1 MHKTKIICTLGP
13 ASGTVELMKQLIK
26 NGMSAARI
34 NFSHGTYE
42 SHSVVIDNLIKAR
55 EELGKPIPLVLD
67 TKVPEIITKTLK
79 DGQNVTL
86 EQGNIFNLTTEDIIG
101 DENRVAVTY
110 EGLTKDLK
118 SGDKILIDDG
128 LIELKVQSIDGNDAV
143 CEVVNGGILG
153 ERKGIN
159 IPDVHINLPSL
170 TQKDIEDIKFG
181 IEKGFDYIA
190 ASFIRSAEDVL
201 KIKEVLDKNG
211 GSDILIISKIENRD
225 GVNNIDEILDVS
237 DGIMVARGDLG
248 VEIPPQEVPLVQK
261 ELIKKANAKGKLVV
275 TATQMLESMIQNPR
289 PTRAEAN
296 DVANAIFDG
305 TDVIM
310 LSGETAK
317 GKYPIEAVKMM
328 ATIAETTENSINYTK
343 RLRLNHSN
351 VQKNVTNAIC
361 YATCSTSSDLGAA
374 CIVTITKGGYTPRM
388 VAMFKPAI
396 PIMACTMEERVLR
409 QVNLIWGC
417 IPVMFDI
424 ESMCTDECFEKAML
438 LAGEKGLAKS
448 GDVVVLTGG
457 MPIGITGNTNVLKV
471 LTLD

>member
-13 ASGTVELMKQLIK
+13 ASGTVELMKKLIK

-55 EELGKPIPLVLD
+55 EEMGKPIPLILD
-67 TKVPEIITKTLK
+67 TKGPEIRTKTLK
-79 DGQNVTL
+79 DALPVTL
-86 EQGNIFNLTTEDIIG
+86 EQGKEFILTTEDIVG
-101 DENRVAVTY
+101 DKNRVSVTY
-110 EGLTKDLK
+110 EDLSQDLK
-118 SGDKILIDDG
+118 QGNRVLIDDG
-128 LIELKVQSIDGNDAV
+128 LIELTVEEIHGNDIKCRV
-143 CEVVNGGILG
+143 INGGTLG
-153 ERKGIN
+153 ERKGVN

-170 TQKDIEDIKFG
+170 TKKDIEDIKFG
-181 IEKGFDYIA
+181 VQKGFDYIA

-201 KIKEVLDKNG
+201 KIKEVLEENG

-225 GVNNIDEILDVS
+225 GVNNIDEILEVS

-317 GKYPIEAVKMM
+317 GAYPVEAVKMM
-328 ATIAETTENSINYTK
+328 ATIAEATESSINYTK
-343 RLRLNHSN
+343 RLRQNHSN

-361 YATCSTSSDLGAA
+361 YATCTTASDLGAA
-374 CIVTITKGGYTPRM
+374 CIITITKGGYTPRM
-388 VAMFKPAI
+388 VAMFKPEM

-424 ESMCTDECFEKAML
+424 ESMGTDECFENAML
-438 LAGEKGLAKS
+438 LAGEKGLAQK
-448 GDVVVLTGG
+448 GDIVALTGG
-457 MPIGITGNTNVLKV
+457 MPIGITGNTNILKV
-471 LTLD
+471 MKL